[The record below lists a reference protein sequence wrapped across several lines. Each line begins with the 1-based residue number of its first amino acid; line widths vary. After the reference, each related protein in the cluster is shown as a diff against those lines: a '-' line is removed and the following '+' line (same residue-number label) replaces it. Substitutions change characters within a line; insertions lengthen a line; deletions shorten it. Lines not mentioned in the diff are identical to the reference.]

1 MREEERSY
9 KHWLANCSAAEQT
22 LLRSLSEQEIREYF
36 YADLEFG
43 TAGMRGILRLGRNGM
58 NKYTVARATQ
68 GLADYIKAQGQQKKG
83 VVISYDSRHMSREFA
98 SVTAQILAHNGIKVY
113 LYDAL
118 RPVPLLSFG
127 VRHYGAYA
135 GVMITA
141 SHNPKEYN
149 GYKVYGQDG
158 AQLAPDSAS
167 EVQRLI
173 ERLDF
178 FGIEAMQMQ
187 EAVAEG

>member
-9 KHWLANCSAAEQT
+9 KHWLASCSAAEQA
-22 LLRSLSEQEIREYF
+22 LLCSLSEQEIREYF

-68 GLADYIKAQGQQKKG
+68 GLADYIKAQGQQKRG

-98 SVTAQILAHNGIKVY
+98 SVTAQILAHNGIMVY

-127 VRHYGAYA
+127 VRYYGAYA

-141 SHNPKEYN
+141 SHNLKNITAIRFMGRTAHSWRPT
-149 GYKVYGQDG
+149 
-158 AQLAPDSAS
+158 QLLKCRS
-167 EVQRLI
+167 
-173 ERLDF
+173 
-178 FGIEAMQMQ
+178 
-187 EAVAEG
+187 